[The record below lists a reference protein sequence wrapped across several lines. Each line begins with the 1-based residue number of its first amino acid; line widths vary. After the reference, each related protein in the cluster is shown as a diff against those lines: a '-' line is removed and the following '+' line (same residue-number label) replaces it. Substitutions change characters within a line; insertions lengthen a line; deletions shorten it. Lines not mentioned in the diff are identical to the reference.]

1 MKKFLKVIAASFAAL
16 FIATSLAGCAEPE
29 QVAVEDYAMVI
40 DVRTPEEF
48 NDGHLEGAER
58 IGIADSDFIQ
68 RVDALDKSE
77 DYYVYCRSGNRAG
90 QAINAMRDLGF
101 TGDLVNGGSVGNA
114 SSQTGLAVVK

>member
-58 IGIADSDFIQ
+58 IGIADSDFLERI
-68 RVDALDKSE
+68 DALDKTE
-77 DYYVYCRSGNRAG
+77 DYYIYCRSGNRAG
-90 QAINAMRDLGF
+90 QAINAMLDLGF
-101 TGDLVNGGSVGNA
+101 TGELVNGGSVGNA